1 MSWSRRRLLVSGLA
15 PVLGGGALTV
25 LLGGCGFRPLYGQ
38 ASATSAATSGPVNDQ
53 LAKIKIDPIAS
64 TRNPDP
70 LQDGFVADYDART
83 GQILH
88 NYLRD
93 GLTPKG
99 VGGPVA
105 YRLAI
110 TLDENVVR
118 TLSVDNENTT
128 REDLAIRADYE
139 LTDVKGQPLL
149 KDSSRI
155 ITSYDISNEPFNDI
169 SVRKDAR
176 HRAAEQLGEMIR
188 TRLAVY
194 FTKGH

>member
-1 MSWSRRRLLVSGLA
+1 MSWSRRRLLASG
-15 PVLGGGALTV
+15 LGGGALA
-25 LLGGCGFRPLYGQ
+25 LLLAGCGFRPLYGQ
-38 ASATSAATSGPVNDQ
+38 SGAPSATSSGPVNDQ
-53 LAKIKIDPIAS
+53 LAKIKVDPVAS

-99 VGGPVA
+99 VGGETA

-139 LTDVKGQPLL
+139 LTDVKGTALL

-155 ITSYDISNEPFNDI
+155 ITSYDVSNEPFNDI

-176 HRAAEQLGEMIR
+176 RRAAEQLGELIR